1 MDTLRAGIRTTFQCA
16 ERKLFG
22 KIEVRSMCFIDK
34 KRCVVAVTDF
44 CDRLQIT
51 AKTVVR
57 RADQKYGFR
66 IRRFREGFFD
76 RLRRYA
82 AHICHFVL
90 YSGIT

>member
-1 MDTLRAGIRTTFQCA
+1 
-16 ERKLFG
+16 
-22 KIEVRSMCFIDK
+22 MCFIDK

-82 AHICHFVL
+82 APTSAISCCTPASHKPVWLRLKSGPSAPICARFAEQ
-90 YSGIT
+90 

>member
-1 MDTLRAGIRTTFQCA
+1 
-16 ERKLFG
+16 
-22 KIEVRSMCFIDK
+22 MCFIDK

-66 IRRFREGFFD
+66 HPAFPRRLFD
-76 RLRRYA
+76 RLRRTPP
-82 AHICHFVL
+82 HICIRRL

>member
-1 MDTLRAGIRTTFQCA
+1 
-16 ERKLFG
+16 
-22 KIEVRSMCFIDK
+22 MCFIDK

-66 IRRFREGFFD
+66 IRRFREGFSIVSGVTRPTSAISCCTPASHKPVWL
-76 RLRRYA
+76 RLKSGPSA
-82 AHICHFVL
+82 PICARFAEQ
-90 YSGIT
+90 

>member
-1 MDTLRAGIRTTFQCA
+1 
-16 ERKLFG
+16 
-22 KIEVRSMCFIDK
+22 MCFIDK

-66 IRRFREGFFD
+66 IRRFREGFSIVSGVTPP
-76 RLRRYA
+76 
-82 AHICHFVL
+82 HICHFVL